1 MSTTTQPVEM
11 KTVAEN
17 GADTSSSLSE
27 SEAPQDVSK
36 PSQQQDDIEYPPPAK
51 AAVVMAALMLA
62 IFLVALDRS
71 IIATAIPKMTDDFHS
86 LDDIGWYGSAFLLTS
101 SCFQL
106 LLGRVYTF
114 YSPKWIFLGVIG
126 LFEIG
131 SAICGAAP
139 NSTVFIVGRAIAGI
153 GTAGVQS
160 GGVVILVNTLPLAK
174 RPAFQ
179 GLFGAMFGI
188 ASVAGPLLGGAFTTN
203 VSWRWCFYSESI
215 RELGIPQPLRV
226 LTRRK

>member
-1 MSTTTQPVEM
+1 MAPDGAGRSSNDSLTSYTQ
-11 KTVAEN
+11 TQA
-17 GADTSSSLSE
+17 GAPLKRTQSE
-27 SEAPQDVSK
+27 
-36 PSQQQDDIEYPPPAK
+36 IEYPPPAQ
-51 AAVVMAALMLA
+51 AAIVMIALMLA
-62 IFLVALDRS
+62 IFLVALDRT
-71 IIATAIPKMTDDFHS
+71 ILATAVPKMTDDFHS

-114 YSPKWIFLGVIG
+114 YSPKWVFLGVIG

-139 NSTVFIVGRAIAGI
+139 NSTAFIVGRAIAGI

-174 RPAFQ
+174 RPAMQ

-188 ASVAGPLLGGAFTTN
+188 ASVVGPLLGGVFTTD
-203 VSWRWCFYSESI
+203 VSWRWCFYSKCI
-215 RELGIPQPLRV
+215 RDPTDTVHREC
-226 LTRRK
+226 

>member
-1 MSTTTQPVEM
+1 MSTTQQPE
-11 KTVAEN
+11 AR
-17 GADTSSSLSE
+17 AAAQDTASHDSTPQTDAAPLKRVQSE
-27 SEAPQDVSK
+27 
-36 PSQQQDDIEYPPPAK
+36 PSYPPPAK
-51 AAVVMAALMLA
+51 AAVVMLALMLA
-62 IFLVALDRS
+62 IFLVALDRT
-71 IIATAIPKMTDDFHS
+71 IIATAIPRLSDDFHS
-86 LDDIGWYGSAFLLTS
+86 ISDIGWYGSAFLLTS

-114 YSPKWIFLGVIG
+114 YSPKWVFLGVIG

-160 GGVVILVNTLPLAK
+160 GGVVILVNTLPLEK
-174 RPAFQ
+174 RPAMQ

-188 ASVAGPLLGGAFTTN
+188 ASVVGPLLGGAFTTD
-203 VSWRWCFYSESI
+203 VSWRWCFYSKFHPWIWCST
-215 RELGIPQPLRV
+215 PLVARI
-226 LTRRK
+226 LTRT